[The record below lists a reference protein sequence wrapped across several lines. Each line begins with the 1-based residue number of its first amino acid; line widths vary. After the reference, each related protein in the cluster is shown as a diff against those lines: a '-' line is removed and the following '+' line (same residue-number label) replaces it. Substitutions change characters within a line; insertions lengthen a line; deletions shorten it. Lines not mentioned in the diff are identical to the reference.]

1 METLA
6 TASQSTTSDGQDGWE
21 SNPPRW
27 VQELIGSR
35 DGEWELT
42 RSGFFVRMLEGERF
56 AVVTCRV
63 PGAVKLGAAAFQKVT
78 RTVYETIL
86 NTLQQ
91 SRAHHPV
98 RLWNLIPG
106 ILEPLDEYPHRYLPF
121 NAGRYAAYKAWFQ
134 SSESFS
140 YGIPTASGVGHP
152 GQDLVVHCLA
162 TEFPGTPVENPRQIS
177 SYRYSDRYGMVPPCF
192 ARATR
197 LAESYPAWLLVG
209 GTASVRG
216 EDTVFVD
223 DLQAQSNETFS
234 NLAALISA
242 GQASTYVAPDKV
254 GDQELWTNLECYRY
268 LRVYYVRED
277 DLSQISRM
285 VEERFT
291 GAQSPEFQQA
301 ELCRPQ
307 LLIEIEGV
315 AELPS

>member
-6 TASQSTTSDGQDGWE
+6 TPIRNTPLESRDGWE
-21 SNPPRW
+21 ASPPRW
-27 VQELIGSR
+27 VTELIESR

-42 RSGFFVRMLEGERF
+42 RSGFAVRMIEGDRF
-56 AVVTCRV
+56 TVVTCRV
-63 PGAVKLGAAAFQKVT
+63 PAAVHLDARSFQKVT
-78 RTVYETIL
+78 ATVYETIL

-106 ILEPLDEYPHRYLPF
+106 ILDPLDEYAHRYLPF

-134 SSESFS
+134 TSESFAC
-140 YGIPTASGVGHP
+140 GIPTASGVGHP

-162 TEFPGTPVENPRQIS
+162 TEVPGAPVENPRQIS
-177 SYRYSDRYGMVPPCF
+177 SYRYSDRYGTVPPCF

-197 LAESYPAWLLVG
+197 LAETYPPWLLVG

-216 EDTVFVD
+216 EDTVFAD
-223 DLQAQSNETFS
+223 DLQAQSDETFS
-234 NLAALISA
+234 NLAALITADRPESA
-242 GQASTYVAPDKV
+242 GELSE
-254 GDQELWTNLECYRY
+254 QEQRSNLECYRY
-268 LRVYYVRED
+268 LRIYFVRQED
-277 DLSQISRM
+277 LALISEM
-285 VEERFT
+285 VESHFT
-291 GAQSPEFQQA
+291 GVKSPEYQQA

-315 AELPS
+315 AELPA